1 MIGPSGWEKYA
12 AKLAARFY
20 DPTEG
25 TVKIGGQD
33 LKEIDPEAI
42 LTHVSMVF
50 QDVILFDNT
59 VYENI
64 KLGRKNATEE
74 EVMEAARLA
83 HCDEFVRRLPTA
95 IRP

>member
-1 MIGPSGWEKYA
+1 
-12 AKLAARFY
+12 
-20 DPTEG
+20 
-25 TVKIGGQD
+25 
-33 LKEIDPEAI
+33 
-42 LTHVSMVF
+42 MVF

-83 HCDEFVRRLPTA
+83 HCDEFVRRLPDGYQTMIGEMEHA
-95 IRP
+95 YPVGNAREFRLPEHCSKIHPSYR